1 MSEND
6 YLTRFR
12 GAFKGVLRWQ
22 QLDALWDTVRADDKD
37 WYVYAVGE
45 AVPGLPSS
53 RDELI
58 RFISKVDEL
67 LHQDHEEDYC
77 GIVYT
82 DDFDDPHFIK
92 IFDPHNLG
100 VSCGYSDNPPLP
112 GWVLSTLPPA
122 DLPNAF
128 PPPTNR
134 KRWWQKI
141 FS

>member
-12 GAFKGVLRWQ
+12 GAFKGVLRWE
-22 QLDALWDTVRADDKD
+22 QLDALWDTVRADDKH

-45 AVPGLPSS
+45 AVPKSPSS
-53 RDELI
+53 REEFVQ
-58 RFISKVDEL
+58 FISKIDEL

-128 PPPTNR
+128 PPPANR
-134 KRWWQKI
+134 KRWWHKV
-141 FS
+141 FG